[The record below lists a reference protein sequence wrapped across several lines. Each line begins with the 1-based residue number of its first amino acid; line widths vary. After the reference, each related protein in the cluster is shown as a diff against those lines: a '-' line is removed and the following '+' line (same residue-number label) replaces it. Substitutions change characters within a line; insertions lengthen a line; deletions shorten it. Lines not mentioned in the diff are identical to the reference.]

1 MHINTK
7 QLASHVS
14 FLARLTPAQAEA
26 AIDGLCHAIVN
37 QLATGNDVHIEGF
50 GLFEKIHGDEGS
62 SRIRF
67 RMQKTLG
74 EKL

>member
-26 AIDGLCHAIVN
+26 AIDGLCNAIVN

-50 GLFEKIHGDEGS
+50 GLFEKIQSEGAC
-62 SRIRF
+62 RIRF

>member
-1 MHINTK
+1 MDINTK
-7 QLASHVS
+7 QLAGQVS
-14 FLARLTPAQAEA
+14 FLAQLTPAQSEA
-26 AIDGLCHAIVN
+26 AIHGFCNAIVR
-37 QLATGNDVHIEGF
+37 QLADGRDVHIEGF
-50 GLFEKIHGDEGS
+50 GLFQKIPNGDGS